1 MGKKFSELKAG
12 DKFYIWLYNS
22 LIEDKVKSIQTKQ
35 SVREL
40 GKDERVFIG
49 ADEVRVILDNGNSY
63 YLSYGTDETAMI
75 WGSDG
80 WNEYIILG
88 TSKEA
93 VKSLLLAQLIADA
106 KILEDKTEK
115 WLAEFDK

>member
-1 MGKKFSELKAG
+1 MDKKFSELQVG

-22 LIEDKVKSIQTKQ
+22 LIEDRVKDIQTKQ
-35 SVREL
+35 SVRKL
-40 GKDERVFIG
+40 DKDKRVFIG
-49 ADEVRVILDNGNSY
+49 ADELHVILDNGNSY
-63 YLSYGTDETAMI
+63 YLTYKDEPAMI

-93 VKSLLLAQLIADA
+93 VKTLLQAMLIADA
-106 KILEDKTEK
+106 KALKDKTEK
-115 WLAEFDK
+115 WLKEFDN

>member
-1 MGKKFSELKAG
+1 MSKKFSELKAG

-22 LIEDKVKSIQTKQ
+22 LIEEKVKSIQTKQ
-35 SVREL
+35 SAREL
-40 GKDERVFIG
+40 GKDERVFNV
-49 ADEVRVILDNGNSY
+49 AAEVSVILDNGNSY
-63 YLSYGTDETAMI
+63 YFSYGKDETAMI

-93 VKSLLLAQLIADA
+93 VKSLLQMQLIADA

>member
-1 MGKKFSELKAG
+1 MSKKFSELKTG
-12 DKFYIWLYNS
+12 DKFYIWLYNG
-22 LIEDKVKSIQTKQ
+22 LIEEKVKSIQTKQ
-35 SVREL
+35 SAREL
-40 GKDERVFIG
+40 GKDKRVFIG
-49 ADEVRVILDNGNSY
+49 ADEACVTLDNGNSY
-63 YLSYGTDETAMI
+63 YLSYGKDTTAMI
-75 WGSDG
+75 WGTDG

-93 VKSLLLAQLIADA
+93 VKSLLQARLIADA